1 MRLKMQEEPSEVI
14 SVRIPKELVSLLR
27 NQARED
33 RRSLS
38 GAMRVALEAYF
49 KDKIKVAS
57 RNA

>member
-1 MRLKMQEEPSEVI
+1 MQEEPNEVI
-14 SVRIPKELVSLLR
+14 SVRIPKKLVALLR

-33 RRSLS
+33 RRTLS

-49 KDKIKVAS
+49 KDKIQDAP

>member
-1 MRLKMQEEPSEVI
+1 MQDEPSEVI
-14 SVRIPKELVSLLR
+14 SVRLPKELVALLR

-49 KDKIKVAS
+49 KDKIKDAP